1 MADRKWRIAVEG
13 LPSAIRYKPFAT
25 MPLVYSTDPDREP
38 QQKEKK
44 TQWPPSAKNQLARIW
59 RDSKRRAGKTVT
71 VVGNLNHDPATLERL
86 CKEMKN
92 KCGAGGTGKDKEIE
106 IQGDH
111 RDRVAAYLQSLGY
124 KTKMVG
130 G

>member
-1 MADRKWRIAVEG
+1 
-13 LPSAIRYKPFAT
+13 

-44 TQWPPSAKNQLARIW
+44 THWPPSAKNQLARIW
-59 RDSKRRAGKTVT
+59 RDSKRRTGKTVT
-71 VVGNLNHDPATLERL
+71 VVGNLDHDPATLERL
-86 CKEMKN
+86 CKELKN
-92 KCGAGGTGKDKEIE
+92 KCGAGGTVKDKEIE

-111 RDRVAAYLQSLGY
+111 RDRVAAYLESLGY

>member
-1 MADRKWRIAVEG
+1 
-13 LPSAIRYKPFAT
+13 
-25 MPLVYSTDPDREP
+25 MPLVYSTDPKPETP
-38 QQKEKK
+38 KTEK
-44 TQWPPSAKNQLARIW
+44 QNRWPPSAKNQIARIW

-86 CKEMKN
+86 CKELKN
-92 KCGAGGTGKDKEIE
+92 KCGAGGTVKNGEIE

-111 RDRVAAYLQSLGY
+111 RDRVAAYLESLGY